1 MFAFLTKNLFFI
13 ENCLTIYNYDELG
26 IMSKYQKFSINWW
39 KKRNDAFDYFF
50 FLKKNLTKKQNI
62 ALIII

>member
-1 MFAFLTKNLFFI
+1 MMN
-13 ENCLTIYNYDELG
+13 

-50 FLKKNLTKKQNI
+50 FLKKNLTKNKI
-62 ALIII
+62 